1 MVSACYETD
10 ERQET
15 DNSKKMDE
23 DREKPLTVFV
33 SFPSLYTQSLINKAL
48 VSTLPNLS
56 LSPGPFPEDST
67 PTLQWSIPLSS
78 P

>member
-1 MVSACYETD
+1 VSACYETD

-56 LSPGPFPEDST
+56 LSPGPFAEDST